1 MNKPTNNQRTF
12 LHEKQNVTKKKRCYV
27 KITFKSM
34 TSVEST
40 NTCVNSQVKKG
51 GKKSPINYHMFLT
64 NFTWVVFEPVPIT
77 HLFVKED
84 FQ

>member
-1 MNKPTNNQRTF
+1 
-12 LHEKQNVTKKKRCYV
+12 
-27 KITFKSM
+27 M

-40 NTCVNSQVKKG
+40 NTCVNLQVKKG
-51 GKKSPINYHMFLT
+51 GKKAPINYHRFLT
-64 NFTWVVFEPVPIT
+64 NFTWLVFEPVPIT